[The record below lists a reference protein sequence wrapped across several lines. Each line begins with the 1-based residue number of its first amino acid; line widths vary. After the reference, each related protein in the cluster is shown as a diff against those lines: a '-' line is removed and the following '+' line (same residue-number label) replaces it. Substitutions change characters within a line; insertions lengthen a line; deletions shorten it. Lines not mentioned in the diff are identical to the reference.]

1 MERIRNII
9 VRLRGQLWL
18 IPLVMSIFALALA
31 WWLLT
36 SGAALLAE
44 WNDRKLWWLYGG
56 EASSAR
62 DLLSSLLS
70 GLMTMTSLVVSVTF
84 VILTLAANQLGPRL
98 ISTFM
103 GDRQIQTVLG
113 LFLGTILYV
122 LVVLRSFDEIL
133 GVEGVPHVAVT
144 IGSVLTVVCL
154 FALLFYVHEIARAII
169 ADSIVARVA
178 GDLHND
184 IRSMLPAEANET
196 ERAIPDLTR
205 PRAGAVMLDRRGDI
219 QVIDSDRLVTLA
231 CRADAVFAVK
241 VRAGHFVLKNGEH
254 VVVHAG
260 RALGEEAMQAIR
272 AAFVVG
278 QERNSAQD
286 LEFGLRQLVEIA
298 LRALSP
304 GINDP
309 FTAIA
314 VIDRIGA
321 ALEEIFMR
329 SLQQAVWRDK
339 EGKVRV
345 IAQRSDVQGLADAAF
360 NAIRQAGQEI
370 PVRPDPHGGRHGPA
384 RARSPR
390 RGSSRGR
397 VPTAWQAGRDDHGGA
412 PHPQRPHGGSAPD
425 RAGQGCHRAPS
436 QGRKHPCSLTPGLD
450 WDACSWSG
458 HSPIWPWSPSCAFRE
473 SARSPS

>member
-1 MERIRNII
+1 MD
-9 VRLRGQLWL
+9 RLRNVIVLLRSQLWI
-18 IPLVMSIFALALA
+18 IPLVLSALALSLA
-31 WWLLT
+31 YWVLR
-36 SGAALLAE
+36 SGASFLE
-44 WNDRKLWWLYGG
+44 VQDVGGFWWLYGG
-56 EASSAR
+56 DASSAR

-122 LVVLRSFDEIL
+122 LVVLRSLDETL

-144 IGSVLTVVCL
+144 IGSALTVICL
-154 FALLFYVHEIARAII
+154 FALLFYVHKIARAII

-184 IRSMLPAEANET
+184 IRSMLSAEANGT

-205 PRAGAVMLDRRGDI
+205 PRAGAVSLDRSGYI
-219 QVIDSDRLVTLA
+219 QVIDYTTLVTLA

-260 RALGEEAMQAIR
+260 RPPGEEAVQDIR

-309 FTAIA
+309 YTAVA
-314 VIDRIGA
+314 VIDRLGA

-329 SLQQAVWRDK
+329 PLQQSVWRDK

-360 NAIRQAGQEI
+360 DAIRQAGQEI
-370 PVRPDPHGGRHGPA
+370 PAVLIRMADILGQLAPVLHAEEA
-384 RARSPR
+384 REAV
-390 RGSSRGR
+390 SRQLGKLTE
-397 VPTAWQAGRDDHGGA
+397 TATEAHL
-412 PHPQRPHGGSAPD
+412 
-425 RAGQGCHRAPS
+425 APS
-436 QGRKHPCSLTPGLD
+436 DRTAVLRRIEQARVATTPR
-450 WDACSWSG
+450 
-458 HSPIWPWSPSCAFRE
+458 PRE
-473 SARSPS
+473 GSIHVL